1 MSEPE
6 QKKYEPELGQSLFG
20 CQYQGSYC
28 PGFVTNGLL
37 YLGDAVEAFM
47 ERNDPNFGSPTKNSG
62 SKFSNSTFSMRAYYW
77 GDDEKNELIPN
88 FQCGDFMV
96 RWYKNLGRSTSIN
109 RPITQKEFL
118 RIMQRCISSLF

>member
-88 FQCGDFMV
+88 FQCGDFSIT
-96 RWYKNLGRSTSIN
+96 WYNYIN
-109 RPITQKEFL
+109 GGTAMNRAITWEEFSKIIQKCL
-118 RIMQRCISSLF
+118 SSLF